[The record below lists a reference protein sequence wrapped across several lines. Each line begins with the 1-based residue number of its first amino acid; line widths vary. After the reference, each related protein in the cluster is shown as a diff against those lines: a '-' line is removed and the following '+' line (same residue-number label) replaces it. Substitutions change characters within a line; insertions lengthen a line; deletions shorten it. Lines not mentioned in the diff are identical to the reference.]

1 LSKNI
6 FVVNDIFL
14 AYIRTLF
21 FCKRMKNNL
30 KNNLVIGMIIG
41 LVALASC
48 SKDEINEIDT
58 NISEFEPQQGTA
70 IVLGKEL
77 ENPYSVSNME
87 KALANLQ
94 KNARNT
100 DGLTITTTH
109 YYVRFLPKD
118 TSDVNKLDKDTTLVL
133 FDYPLLY
140 EVEEIG
146 NWYHDPTLADNVP
159 TWQYTVVKA
168 DYSFPDVKY
177 EILSDLFMLEDNDET
192 YSSRVN
198 KGLWDDLEWEA
209 MRITNNLPDN
219 NTAERNAMGK
229 WHPSGKI
236 MVEERT
242 GNIDRGDVPVRYCR
256 VRARRLLKWDSDNT
270 GVNDGEFRMTKDFR
284 GDVNYSLE
292 FETAGHK
299 VTNSIGFSIN
309 LNGPKSGSAWNLNI
323 PFANESEPWNCA
335 TILNAI
341 YHFRVQANTHR
352 IKLPGV
358 LVTVKVRPVYKEGRS
373 HALGVSRHIPIIA
386 TQILSQNDVK
396 IYTRFRNTGNR
407 LQTDHLYSLTMHEL
421 GHVSHFLKSP
431 TNAILSLGIVN
442 ESWAQAVEYYFTR
455 PYYPDRVGRIPDQSR
470 ADIIGDGGDDWQY
483 TPFFIDLID
492 NTNQRDGNANSLQ
505 WANDNVRGYTLEQI
519 QTALNWRTNLDG
531 ITNHLKEKNTNSTSA
546 GLNDVFIFYD
556 DIRKNH

>member
-1 LSKNI
+1 
-6 FVVNDIFL
+6 
-14 AYIRTLF
+14 
-21 FCKRMKNNL
+21 
-30 KNNLVIGMIIG
+30 MIIG

-48 SKDEINEIDT
+48 SKDEINEIET

-70 IVLGKEL
+70 LVLGKEL
-77 ENPYSVSNME
+77 ENPYSISNME

-100 DGLTITTTH
+100 DGLTISTTH

-118 TSDVNKLDKDTTLVL
+118 TSDVNKLDQDTTLVL

-140 EVEEIG
+140 ELAELG
-146 NWYHDPTLADNVP
+146 NWYHDPSLSENVP
-159 TWQYTVVKA
+159 TWQYTVVKV
-168 DYSFPDVKY
+168 DYNFPDVQY

-198 KGLWDDLEWEA
+198 KALWDDLEWEA
-209 MRITNNLPDN
+209 MRITNNLADN
-219 NTAERNAMGK
+219 KAAERSAMSK
-229 WHPSGKI
+229 WKPWGKI

-242 GNIDRGDVPVRYCR
+242 GNIDQGDVPVRYCR

-270 GVNDGEFRMTKDFR
+270 SVSTGTFNMTKEFR

-299 VTNSIGFSIN
+299 VTNSIGFSVN
-309 LNGPKSGSAWNLNI
+309 FNGPKSGSAWNLNI

-341 YHFRVQANTHR
+341 YHFRVQANSHR

-358 LVTVKVRPVYKEGRS
+358 LVTAKVRPVYKNGTNN
-373 HALGVSRHIPIIA
+373 AFGVSRHIPILA
-386 TQILSQNDVK
+386 TQILYQNDVK
-396 IYTRFRNTGNR
+396 IFTRFSDGARRNTPEI
-407 LQTDHLYSLTMHEL
+407 YSIVMHEL

-442 ESWAQAVEYYFTR
+442 ESWAEAVEYYFTK
-455 PYYPDRVGRIPDQSR
+455 PYYPLRVARMVDRSR
-470 ADIIGDGGDDWQY
+470 TQIIGTDNNDWQY

-492 NTNQRDGNANSLQ
+492 NTNQSKDNGNSTQ
-505 WANDNVRGYTLEQI
+505 RANDEVRGYTLEQI
-519 QTALNWRTNLDG
+519 QTALNWRTDLDG
-531 ITNHLKEKNTNSTSA
+531 ITNYLREKNTNTTSS